1 MVPPSSVPLR
11 SLQAIIFKSEFLETL
26 VLEDAQSFMIRK
38 SLGSCIL
45 PLLSREWQILAY

>member
-1 MVPPSSVPLR
+1 MR
-11 SLQAIIFKSEFLETL
+11 SLQAIIFKNEFLGTL

-45 PLLSREWQILAY
+45 HLLSRERQILAY